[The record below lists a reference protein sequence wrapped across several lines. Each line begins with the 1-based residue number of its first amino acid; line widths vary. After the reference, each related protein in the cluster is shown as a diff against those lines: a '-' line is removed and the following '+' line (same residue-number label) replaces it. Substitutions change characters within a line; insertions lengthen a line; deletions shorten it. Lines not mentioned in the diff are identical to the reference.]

1 MKKIISFLQWE
12 FQGCTISPSF
22 WGAMIVIIG
31 GVMALAGCP
40 KPWPLY
46 VIVLGFGMNLA
57 DFIYCWIRF
66 RVAMYR
72 LDQESV
78 ACKLQDQ

>member
-1 MKKIISFLQWE
+1 MKKIVSFLRWE
-12 FQGCTISPSF
+12 FKGCTRSPSF

-31 GVMALAGCP
+31 GIMALAGCP
-40 KPWPLY
+40 KPWPFAA
-46 VIVLGFGMNLA
+46 IALGLGMNLV
-57 DFIYCWIRF
+57 DMIYCWVRF

-78 ACKLQDQ
+78 ARKLQDQ